1 MRLALIVAM
10 PFLGALLPILLAR
23 SSRRVSTVGTALTAL
38 TGLIILLTHAPEVL
52 SGQTVEF
59 TCQWVPQLGMN
70 FDLRLDG
77 LALLM
82 AGLIL
87 SIGILIIIYAKY
99 YLAKDEPVGVFYT
112 YLLLFQGAMVGIS
125 LSNNA
130 LCLLVFWELT
140 SLASFLLIG
149 FWKHLPAGRQ
159 GARMALLVT
168 GGGGLALTAGMLL
181 LGQVAGSYRLDE
193 IIANSN
199 VVKASPWYPLILGL
213 VALGCFTKSAQFP
226 FQFWLPRAMAA
237 PTPVSAYLHS
247 ATMVKAGV
255 FLLARLWPALS
266 GTDWWSYLITSTG
279 LITMLVG
286 STSALFKSDLKAM
299 MAYSTVSHL
308 GLMTMMLGW
317 GTQAGVIACLFHLLN
332 HAIFKAAL
340 FMNVGI
346 IDHGTGTR
354 EIARLGGLW
363 KWMPMTSGVALL
375 ALAANAGIP
384 PLNGFISKELLLEEA
399 WQLRF
404 MGQPAVMAVLITL
417 ASLFA
422 VAYSLRFFVSV
433 YMGDDRRLEHTPH
446 APGAGLAF
454 SSTLLA
460 IVSLAIGLFPGPLAE
475 PLIQSAVDSCLATA
489 EHAHVHLNLWHG
501 MNPAVYSSIVA
512 LMLGLVL
519 YNRFTE
525 SQRLWKRFF
534 DVDGKNVFDHLVDRT
549 VVSCQRFTNLLQNGV
564 LPNYLAVMLAA
575 TMAITGLCFVT
586 STWHTGERPML
597 PVNLLSLTLTG
608 ILLAA
613 SLATV
618 AYHRQRILSLMAT
631 NVVGLITCIGFIYLS
646 APDLA
651 LTQISVEVVTL
662 ILILLAMFFLPRQSP
677 VESSQLRLWR
687 DGSLALVAGL
697 GMTGLTWAVL
707 RIDMQRHLATYFID
721 QSKPA
726 GGGANVVN
734 VILVDFRGFD
744 TFSEVAVLS
753 ASALIIYALL
763 DGMMHGAW
771 SHQLRQWVPDHH
783 RTPEKHP
790 KLMMIPS
797 RVMLPMAL
805 LVAAYIFLR
814 GHNDPGGG
822 FVAGLMVTIALVVQY
837 MVSSY
842 KWADERIHVDAHAW
856 IAMGLLLVTG
866 TSAAAMVMGYP
877 FLTNAHG
884 HLQLPVLG
892 DVGISSA
899 MSFDAGVLMAVV
911 GSMMLILANL
921 ARLGPKAKSQVT
933 PEPSS
938 APTGGEEDSKIA
950 CQNPLQQSRG
960 EDLQAGSQTVLIDSL
975 PARSDEKPRAV
986 PQNHPKPVALPV
998 QASASL
1004 IGQPNPFLDKD
1015 G

>member
-23 SSRRVSTVGTALTAL
+23 SSRRVSTVGTALTTLIAL
-38 TGLIILLTHAPEVL
+38 VILLTHAPEVL
-52 SGQTVEF
+52 SGSAVEF
-59 TCQWVPQLGMN
+59 ACQWVPQIGMN
-70 FDLRLDG
+70 LDFRLDG
-77 LALLM
+77 LGLLM

-87 SIGILIIIYAKY
+87 SIGLLIIVYAKY
-99 YLAKDEPVGVFYT
+99 YLAEEEPVGVFYT
-112 YLLLFQGAMVGIS
+112 YLLLFQGAMVGIA
-125 LSNNA
+125 LSNNV
-130 LCLLVFWELT
+130 LSLLVFWELT

-181 LGQVAGSYRLDE
+181 LGQVAGSYRLDQ
-193 IIANSN
+193 IIANSQ
-199 VVKASPWYPLILGL
+199 VIKSSPWYPLILGL
-213 VALGCFTKSAQFP
+213 VALGCLTKSAQFP
-226 FQFWLPRAMAA
+226 FHFWLPRAMAA

-266 GTDWWSYLITSTG
+266 GTDLWFYLITSAG

-286 STSALFKSDLKAM
+286 SMSALFKSDLKAM
-299 MAYSTVSHL
+299 MAYSTISHL

-332 HAIFKAAL
+332 HAIFKASL

-354 EIARLGGLW
+354 ELGRLGGLW
-363 KWMPMTSGVALL
+363 KWMPVTTGVALL
-375 ALAANAGIP
+375 VLAANAGIP
-384 PLNGFISKELLLEEA
+384 PLNGFVSKELLLEEA
-399 WQLRF
+399 WHLKF
-404 MGQPAVMAVLITL
+404 LGQPGVIAVLITT

-433 YMGDDRRLEHTPH
+433 YMGDAGRLKHTPH
-446 APGAGLAF
+446 APSAGLAF

-460 IVSLAIGLFPGPLAE
+460 LAALAIGLFPESLAQ
-475 PLIQSAVDSCLATA
+475 PLIQSAVDSCLANTG
-489 EHAHVHLNLWHG
+489 HAHVHFKLWHG

-512 LMLGLVL
+512 VMLGLVL
-519 YNRFTE
+519 YNRFAE
-525 SQRLWKRFF
+525 SQWIWGRYF
-534 DVDGKNVFDHLVDRT
+534 DIDGKKIFDALVSRLIAN
-549 VVSCQRFTNLLQNGV
+549 CQRFTSALQSGN
-564 LPNYLAVMLAA
+564 LPNYLAIMLAS
-575 TMAITGLCFVT
+575 TMAVAGLCFVT
-586 STWHTGERPML
+586 STWHTGDRPML
-597 PVNLLSLTLTG
+597 PVNLLSLALTG

-618 AYHRQRILSLMAT
+618 AFHRQRILSLMAT
-631 NVVGLITCIGFIYLS
+631 NVVGLITCLGFIYLS

-662 ILILLAMFFLPRQSP
+662 ILILLAMFFLPKQSP
-677 VESSQLRLWR
+677 IESSQLRLWR

-707 RIDMQRHLATYFID
+707 RIDLQRHLATYFIE

-771 SHQLRQWVPDHH
+771 SHKLRQWVPDHH
-783 RTPEKHP
+783 RSPEKHP
-790 KLMMIPS
+790 KLMMIPT

-822 FVAGLMVTIALVVQY
+822 FVAGLMVTIALVMQY

-884 HLQLPVLG
+884 HLHLPVLG
-892 DVGISSA
+892 DIGISSA

-911 GSMMLILANL
+911 GAMMLTLANL
-921 ARLGPKAKSQVT
+921 ARLGPKAKNTATSGSDLVAKVN
-933 PEPSS
+933 PES
-938 APTGGEEDSKIA
+938 AT
-950 CQNPLQQSRG
+950 
-960 EDLQAGSQTVLIDSL
+960 
-975 PARSDEKPRAV
+975 EKKRADV
-986 PQNHPKPVALPV
+986 PQSQSQPLAIPI
-998 QASASL
+998 QTTASL

-1015 G
+1015 A